1 MRLNVSFDFATG
13 IFWLAV
19 CALALP
25 FILFAD
31 RRYIR
36 ARSHVGRAVFSA
48 LLIFG
53 LFLFA
58 LLFVMMM
65 LNLFVPIARAIPN
78 FLW

>member
-1 MRLNVSFDFATG
+1 MNVSFDFATG
-13 IFWLAV
+13 IFWLVV

-31 RRYIR
+31 RRYGT
-36 ARSHVGRAVFSA
+36 ARSHVARAVFSA

-53 LFLFA
+53 L
-58 LLFVMMM
+58 LLFTLLFFMMM
-65 LNLFVPIARAIPN
+65 LNLFVPIARAIPD